1 MKLFSSKKRIG
12 AIGAVTALTLVG
24 GGVAYGYWT
33 TTGSGSG
40 TAAAGTNSTVT
51 VVGTTVTTDKL
62 TPGGPGIPVTFT
74 ASNPATFVQKIS
86 SIHLASVTP
95 DSPAHSTCKV
105 VLGTDF
111 SMADVTVGATGTLAA
126 GASNVALADTG
137 TLRMLDSGINQDAC
151 KGATLTLAFTTS

>member
-12 AIGAVTALTLVG
+12 AIGAIAALTLVG

-40 TAAAGTNSTVT
+40 TASAGTNSAVT
-51 VVGTTVTTDKL
+51 IVGTTAATDKL
-62 TPGGPGIPVTFT
+62 TPGGPGITVTFT

-86 SIHLASVTP
+86 SIHLASVAP
-95 DSPAHSTCKV
+95 DTPAHASCAA

-111 SMADVTVGATGTLAA
+111 SMNDVTIGTSGTLAA
-126 GASNVALADTG
+126 GASNVLLTETG
-137 TLRMLDSGINQDAC
+137 TLQMLDSGISQDAC
-151 KGATLTLAFTTS
+151 KGATLTLSFTTT